1 MMKVLI
7 IADDLTGALD
17 TTSKFGKGSVVSLRG
32 EVSSD
37 FVGISTDT
45 RLLRPDEAR
54 LRVRDSLKRFSGW
67 HYLYKKID
75 STMRGNVGA
84 EFDEICESSGVRIPF
99 TPAYPE
105 QGRIVREGLLY
116 VRGRLLEETDYVREL
131 PKCSSDILEI
141 VKATSRLRVGY
152 WYGEQDI
159 MTFRDVRDRSE
170 LSRAFRLIE
179 ESGFKVM
186 GGSAGLAMEL
196 SNFLGCEKADY
207 VELYNPL
214 LFISGSTNEVT
225 LKQLERLSERIEVL
239 SDGSLDLARKNLM
252 EGSSVAISF
261 DLGSSL
267 SRIGK
272 IAELLLDL
280 RPGSLVII
288 GGETLRRLLDLLGA
302 SAIRIGSYPE
312 EGLAAGWIVGGP
324 MDGTPLI
331 SKAGGFGDPET
342 LLRILSRV
350 RR

>member
-54 LRVRDSLKRFSGW
+54 LRVRNSLKKFSGW

-302 SAIRIGSYPE
+302 SAIRIGRYPE

-342 LLRILSRV
+342 LLRILSSV

>member
-54 LRVRDSLKRFSGW
+54 LRVRDSLKKFSGW

-261 DLGSSL
+261 NLGSSL

-302 SAIRIGSYPE
+302 SAIRIGRYPE

-342 LLRILSRV
+342 LLRILSSV